1 MIARNLHI
9 LIGAVLVQAAAA
21 QAAHSAMP
29 AAKAIANTPRAVAG
43 TGDIVVAKNVG
54 RPPRS
59 AALVCGWAG
68 IRVRPMT
75 AAFADSLG
83 LTARYGAIFDRP
95 ARGSP
100 AAQANIEAGDVIT
113 AINGVPLSNWR
124 DFAPT
129 IAKTAPGTTV
139 YFTTWR
145 NRQLIDVAV
154 VLGSGRCPSGR
165 GIS

>member
-1 MIARNLHI
+1 MIARKLHI
-9 LIGAVLVQAAAA
+9 LIGAVLVQAATA
-21 QAAHSAMP
+21 QAAYSTM
-29 AAKAIANTPRAVAG
+29 AAVNAIADAPQVVAG
-43 TGDIVVAKNVG
+43 SGEIILAKNV
-54 RPPRS
+54 RRQPDS
-59 AALVCGWAG
+59 AALICGSAG
-68 IRVRPMT
+68 IRVRAMT

-83 LTARYGAIFDRP
+83 LTGRYGAIFDRP

-113 AINGVPLSNWR
+113 AINGVPLGNWR

-129 IAKTAPGTTV
+129 IAKMAPGTTV

-145 NRQLIDVAV
+145 NRQLIAVPV

-165 GIS
+165 GVS

>member
-1 MIARNLHI
+1 MKLQI
-9 LIGAVLVQAAAA
+9 LVGAVLVQAATA
-21 QAAHSAMP
+21 QAGHSAMP
-29 AAKAIANTPRAVAG
+29 MANATANPPPVVAS
-43 TGDIVVAKNVG
+43 TDKIVVAKNVG
-54 RPPRS
+54 RQPES
-59 AALVCGWAG
+59 AALACGWVG
-68 IRVRPMT
+68 VRVRPMT

-83 LTARYGAIFDRP
+83 LTERYGAIFDRP

-100 AAQANIEAGDVIT
+100 AAQAKIEAGDVIT
-113 AINGVPLSNWR
+113 EINGVPLGNSR

-129 IAKTAPGTTV
+129 LAKMAPGTTV